1 MAKFVID
8 RRGFL
13 ALSSAALVVSRSA
26 LVLAGST
33 AIAVVVSEKSAQRSL
48 SLDELRRIFL
58 NKDSTSQGGD
68 RFVPVNQRANSP
80 DRVLFDVR
88 VLGLTP
94 DQTARY
100 WIDQRL
106 RGKRAP
112 ATVGSLTMLKRAL
125 TELPGAVGYLAVA
138 DLDPSLRALTID
150 GRGPKDAN
158 YVIR

>member
-94 DQTARY
+94 EQTARY

-112 ATVGSLTMLKRAL
+112 ATAGSLTMLKRAL

-150 GRGPKDAN
+150 GRDPKDPN